1 MYRRAVR
8 VSRHGIVMYCSEIAV
23 YCCRMHM
30 YRSAASASPAEIDAP
45 SREIAEYPEKLKDF
59 QFGARTRNWSIRF
72 QPHATPFL

>member
-1 MYRRAVR
+1 
-8 VSRHGIVMYCSEIAV
+8 
-23 YCCRMHM
+23 M